1 MGQYFSF
8 FYLFLSG
15 MIMHAFLY
23 KQQTGDDLK
32 AYMDNEE
39 KMYQSALSAKSDQ
52 SNQLGEKSS
61 AMQASGFML
70 R

>member
-1 MGQYFSF
+1 
-8 FYLFLSG
+8 
-15 MIMHAFLY
+15 MHAFLY